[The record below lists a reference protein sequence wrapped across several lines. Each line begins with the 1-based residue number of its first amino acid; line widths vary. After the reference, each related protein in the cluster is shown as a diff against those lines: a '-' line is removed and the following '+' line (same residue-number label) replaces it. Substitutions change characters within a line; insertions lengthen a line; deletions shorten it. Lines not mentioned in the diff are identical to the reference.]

1 MTDKTERSNS
11 LKQALK
17 RRKITKWLVI
27 SISTMIVIFG
37 AYELGRH
44 NHLWGESDMLRMI
57 KSERL
62 ASENLLGLTLIS
74 SKQSGEG
81 GLVQKTV
88 TPSVTREFK
97 VDPKDIDKTVKEI
110 IAYAESD
117 GWVYDPSVYTGQTN
131 KRIWRKTLKS
141 GTRLVLYIEDN
152 NNIIVRVSG
161 HDSI

>member
-1 MTDKTERSNS
+1 MSDKTEQSNS
-11 LKQALK
+11 LKQTPK
-17 RRKITKWLVI
+17 RRKITKWLAI
-27 SISTMIVIFG
+27 SISTMIIIFG

-117 GWVYDPSVYTGQTN
+117 GWVYDPSLSEANEWWG
-131 KRIWRKTLKS
+131 RKKIGDHDLAIAVRYYK
-141 GTRLVLYIEDN
+141 N
-152 NNIIVRVSG
+152 NVEVTIL
-161 HDSI
+161 